1 MPYQLQVSN
10 VRTKRS
16 KEEDS
21 KVDLPVSACVAVDGE
36 RRRLPPAAALPVDTA
51 QAADISVPP
60 TPPPLRGVVK
70 YTSQPLLFSLRL
82 FQLLPLTPLPFLSSS
97 PSQVPL
103 FHPGPGAAVDI
114 HRRPSASQIRCE

>member
-1 MPYQLQVSN
+1 MTYQLQVSN
-10 VRTKRS
+10 VGTKRS

-21 KVDLPVSACVAVDGE
+21 KVDLPVSAYVAVDGE

-82 FQLLPLTPLPFLSSS
+82 FQLLPLS